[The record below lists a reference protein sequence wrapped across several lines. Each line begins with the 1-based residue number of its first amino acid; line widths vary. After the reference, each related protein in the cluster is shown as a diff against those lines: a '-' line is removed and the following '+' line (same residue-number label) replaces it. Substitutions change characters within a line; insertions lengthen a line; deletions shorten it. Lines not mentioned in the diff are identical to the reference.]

1 MNRVLPTFSVRRPVA
16 TAMLFLGIALV
27 GMVSL
32 TRLPVNLLP
41 DVSFPTLI
49 VSTDYPDAAP
59 AEVERYV
66 SVPIEERLAQVG
78 DVREVTSRSR
88 QGHSLVRLTFAW
100 GTDMQFAALDVRERL
115 DGLRRSLPESSG
127 RPTILRTDPSEDPVL
142 TLALTGADPV
152 RLRDIGEAVVK
163 RRMEQ
168 LEGVSLAAVVGGPR
182 PEVHVTVEPDRL
194 ATHGLSVREVRQ
206 ALDEANY
213 SAPGGQ
219 IHRRRYHYTL
229 RTLGEFRDVSDIREV
244 TIRAGSGGG
253 PDAAGDDGDGP
264 GGAVQVGD
272 VATVES
278 GSVERRALTRYN
290 GEPAVGLEVFAAAGA
305 NTIRVDERVG
315 EVLGQLRAEYPELE
329 LRVAHSQAGFIRDAI
344 RGVLQALAAGGLL
357 AFGVLFLFLRDPRY
371 PLAVGLA
378 IPVSVLAALALFDLT
393 GVSVNVMSLGGLAL
407 AVGMLVDNS
416 IVVLENIFRH
426 REEGRPAG
434 EAAVE
439 GTAEVGAAITAS
451 TLTTIAVFGPV
462 LYVEGVAG
470 TLFEEL
476 SLSVAFALLASLL
489 AALALLPGLTVR
501 VPGSTDPAASSAHGP
516 AAAGDDDRDEREGR
530 GGVRGPLEAFR
541 RGFDRFAGWYERAL
555 GWSLDHRPAVIGG
568 AALSLVAAAWVGASL
583 PRSVMPS
590 VDERALRVE
599 VELPVGT
606 PLAETADAAA
616 RAEEAALGLP
626 GGPAVF
632 TRVGR
637 PSAVRGAPEEVAG
650 EHVALLRADLPPD
663 APSSVRAARMIRT
676 RAGAAG
682 LPSSALTARAT
693 RTTSLGRAVSR
704 TDADLVVE
712 ARGGDVDSLHAAAAV
727 VRDRLREIGG
737 LTDARVEGTADQ
749 PTVTVNVDRGAAAR
763 HGVAVERVASALRN
777 FAAGA
782 RTERPLSRF
791 ADRVPIRVQL
801 PPEQRR
807 SLEALLD
814 LRIRDVPLRR
824 LVRVERGRGP
834 VEIRREG
841 QTRVVRVLAG
851 VQGGLASAVERVR
864 EATGGLDLPGETR
877 LRVAGANERMRESFG
892 SLLQAFGLA
901 LVLVYL
907 ILAAQFESLRHPFV
921 ILGAV
926 PLAAVGALGA
936 LWIAGAG
943 LNVISGIGVVVLI
956 GIVVNDAIVKVD
968 FINQRR
974 REGVALRAAI
984 VEAGRLRLRP
994 IVMTTVTTV
1003 FGLLPLALGWG
1014 AGADLRAPLAI
1025 AVVGGLLSATVLT
1038 LLVVPVLYGAVA
1050 RRDGAA
1056 G

>member
-1 MNRVLPTFSVRRPVA
+1 MNRALPTFSVRRPVA

-27 GMVSL
+27 GAVSL

-41 DVSFPTLI
+41 DVSFPTLV

-78 DVREVTSRSR
+78 GVREVTSRSR

-194 ATHGLSVREVRQ
+194 AAHGLSVREVRQ

-213 SAPGGQ
+213 SAPGGR

-229 RTLGEFRDVSDIREV
+229 RTLGEFRDVADIRKV

-253 PDAAGDDGDGP
+253 GDAAGDDGGGS

-315 EVLGQLRAEYPELE
+315 EVLGQLRAEYPELD

-501 VPGSTDPAASSAHGP
+501 VPGSTDPAASSRHAP
-516 AAAGDDDRDEREGR
+516 AAADDGEEREGD
-530 GGVRGPLEAFR
+530 GGARGPLEAFR
-541 RGFDRFAGWYERAL
+541 RAFDRFAGWYERAL
-555 GWSLDHRPAVIGG
+555 AWSLDHRPAVIGG
-568 AALSLVAAAWVGASL
+568 AALSLAAAAWVGASL

-626 GGPAVF
+626 GGPTVF

-637 PSAVRGAPEEVAG
+637 PPAVRGAREEVAG

-663 APSSVRAARMIRT
+663 APSSVRAARMIRSRT
-676 RAGAAG
+676 GAAG
-682 LPSSALTARAT
+682 LPSSAITARPA

-712 ARGGDVDSLHAAAAV
+712 VRGEDVDSLHAAAAS

-851 VQGGLASAVERVR
+851 VDGGLASAVERVR
-864 EATGGLDLPGETR
+864 EATGGLELPGETR

-936 LWIAGAG
+936 LWVAGAG
-943 LNVISGIGVVVLI
+943 LNVISGIGIVVLI

-1014 AGADLRAPLAI
+1014 AGADLRAPLAV

>member
-1 MNRVLPTFSVRRPVA
+1 MNRALPAFSVRRPVA
-16 TAMLFLGIALV
+16 TAMLFLGIVFA
-27 GMVSL
+27 GAISL

-41 DVSFPTLI
+41 DVSFPTLV

-66 SVPIEERLAQVG
+66 SVPIEERLAQVSG
-78 DVREVTSRSR
+78 VREVISRSR

-115 DGLRRSLPESSG
+115 DGLRTSLPESSG
-127 RPTILRTDPSEDPVL
+127 RPAILRTDPSEDPVL
-142 TLALTGADPV
+142 TLALTGAAPS
-152 RLRDIGEAVVK
+152 RLRDIAETVIK
-163 RRMEQ
+163 RRLEQ
-168 LEGVSLAAVVGGPR
+168 LQGVSLAAVVGGPR
-182 PEVHVTVEPDRL
+182 PEIHVTVEPDRL
-194 ATHGLSVREVRQ
+194 AAHGLSIREVRR
-206 ALDEANY
+206 ALDGANY
-213 SAPGGQ
+213 SAPGGRIQ
-219 IHRRRYHYTL
+219 RRRYHYTL
-229 RTLGEFRDVSDIREV
+229 RTLGEFRDVADIRRV
-244 TIRAGSGGG
+244 TIRPGSGG
-253 PDAAGDDGDGP
+253 DAGAAADDGQAASD
-264 GGAVQVGD
+264 AVRVGD

-278 GSVERRALTRYN
+278 GSVERRALTRYD
-290 GEPAVGLEVFAAAGA
+290 GHPAVGVEVFRASGA
-305 NTIRVDERVG
+305 NTIRVDERVA
-315 EVLGQLRAEYPELE
+315 EVLAQLREEFPELDS
-329 LRVAHSQAGFIRDAI
+329 RMAHSQAGFIRNAI

-378 IPVSVLAALALFDLT
+378 IPVSMLGALALFRLT

-416 IVVLENIFRH
+416 IVVVENIFRL
-426 REEGRPAG
+426 REEGRPAD
-434 EAAVE
+434 ESSVE

-470 TLFEEL
+470 TLFQEL

-489 AALALLPGLTVR
+489 AALVLLPGLTAR
-501 VPGSTDPAASSAHGP
+501 VPGSSAARAHSETGP
-516 AAAGDDDRDEREGR
+516 VGTGEEEVSGTGGDGSR
-530 GGVRGPLEAFR
+530 GSVEAHR
-541 RGFDRFAGWYERAL
+541 RGFDRFAGGYERAL
-555 GWSLDHRPAVIGG
+555 LWSLDHRAVVIGG
-568 AALSLVAAAWVGASL
+568 AALSLAAAAWVGASL
-583 PRSVMPS
+583 PRSVMPD
-590 VDERALRVE
+590 VDERALRVQ

-606 PLAETADAAA
+606 PLGETAGAAA

-626 GGPAVF
+626 GGPMVF

-637 PSAVRGAPEEVAG
+637 PPAVRGAPDELAG
-650 EHVALLRADLPPD
+650 EHVALLRVDLPLE
-663 APSSVRAARMIRT
+663 APASGRAARMVRR
-676 RAGAAG
+676 RAEAAG
-682 LPSSALTARAT
+682 LSPSALTVLPA
-693 RTTSLGRAVSR
+693 RTTSLGQALSR
-704 TDADLVVE
+704 TDGDLVVE
-712 ARGGDVDSLHAAAAV
+712 ARGGDVDSLHAAAAE
-727 VRDRLREIGG
+727 VRDRLRDTDG
-737 LTDARVEGTADQ
+737 LSDVRVEGTADQ
-749 PTVTVNVDRGAAAR
+749 PTVRIEVDRAAATR

-782 RTERPLSRF
+782 RTERAFTRF

-801 PPEQRR
+801 PPDRRR
-807 SLEALLD
+807 SLEALRE

-824 LVRVERGRGP
+824 LVRVESGRGP

-841 QTRVVRVLAG
+841 QTRLVRVLAG
-851 VQGGLASAVERVR
+851 VEGGLASAVERVR
-864 EATGGLDLPGETR
+864 EATAGLDLPGETR
-877 LRVAGANERMRESFG
+877 LRVGGANERMRESFG

-907 ILAAQFESLRHPFV
+907 VLAAQFESLRHPFV

-926 PLAAVGALGA
+926 PLAAVGALAA
-936 LWIAGAG
+936 LWVAGAG
-943 LNVISGIGVVVLI
+943 LNVISGIGIVVLV
-956 GIVVNDAIVKVD
+956 GIVVNDAILKVD

-974 REGVALRAAI
+974 RQGLPLREAI

-1014 AGADLRAPLAI
+1014 AGADLRAPLAV

-1050 RRDGAA
+1050 RRKTASE
-1056 G
+1056 

>member
-1 MNRVLPTFSVRRPVA
+1 MNRALPSFSTRRPVA

-27 GMVSL
+27 GAVSL
-32 TRLPVNLLP
+32 ARLPVNLLP
-41 DVSFPTLI
+41 DVSFPTLV

-78 DVREVTSRSR
+78 DVRQVTSRSR

-115 DGLRRSLPESSG
+115 DGLRTSLPESSG

-142 TLALTGADPV
+142 TLALTGASPS
-152 RLRDIGEAVVK
+152 RLRDIGETVVK
-163 RRMEQ
+163 RRLEQ

-182 PEVHVTVEPDRL
+182 PEVQVTVEPDRL
-194 ATHGLSVREVRQ
+194 AAHGLSIRDVRQ
-206 ALDEANY
+206 ALDGANY
-213 SAPGGQ
+213 SAPGGR

-229 RTLGEFRDVSDIREV
+229 RTLGEFRDVSDIRRV
-244 TIRAGSGGG
+244 TVRSAPGGAAGA
-253 PDAAGDDGDGP
+253 AAGDDGGGT
-264 GGAVQVGD
+264 GGAVRVGD
-272 VATVES
+272 IATVES
-278 GSVERRALTRYN
+278 GSVERRALTRYD
-290 GEPAVGLEVFAAAGA
+290 GEPAVGVEVFRASGA

-315 EVLGQLRAEYPELE
+315 RVLAQLRDGYPEIGM
-329 LRVAHSQAGFIRDAI
+329 RVAHSQAGFIRDAI

-378 IPVSVLAALALFDLT
+378 IPVSMLAALALFDLT

-426 REEGRPAG
+426 REEGRPAD

-489 AALALLPGLTVR
+489 AALALLPGLTAR
-501 VPGSTDPAASSAHGP
+501 VPGSSTERAASDRGP
-516 AAAGDDDRDEREGR
+516 VDPGEGS
-530 GGVRGPLEAFR
+530 GGPGGPLEAFR

-555 GWSLDHRPAVIGG
+555 VWSLDHRAAVIGG
-568 AALSLVAAAWVGASL
+568 AFLSLAAAAWVGASL
-583 PRSVMPS
+583 PRSVMPA

-606 PLAETADAAA
+606 PLPETADAAA
-616 RAEEAALGLP
+616 RAEEVALGLP
-626 GGPAVF
+626 GGPTVF

-637 PSAVRGAPEEVAG
+637 PPAVRGAPDEVAG
-650 EHVALLRADLPPD
+650 EHVALLRADLPPE
-663 APSSVRAARMIRT
+663 APASERAAQMVRR
-676 RAGAAG
+676 RAEAAG
-682 LPSSALTARAT
+682 LSPSALTARPA
-693 RTTSLGRAVSR
+693 RTTSLGQAVSR
-704 TDADLVVE
+704 TDADLVVA
-712 ARGGDVDSLHAAAAV
+712 ARGGDVDSLHVAAAD
-727 VRDRLREIGG
+727 VRDRLRETKG
-737 LTDARVEGTADQ
+737 LTDVRVEGTADQ
-749 PTVTVNVDRGAAAR
+749 PTVTVEVDRAAATR

-782 RTERPLSRF
+782 RTERPLTRF

-801 PPEQRR
+801 PSERR
-807 SLEALLD
+807 RTLEALLN
-814 LRIRDVPLRR
+814 LRVRDVPLRR
-824 LVRVERGRGP
+824 LVRVQRGRGP

-841 QTRVVRVLAG
+841 QARVVRVLAG
-851 VQGGLASAVERVR
+851 VEGGLASAVDRVR
-864 EATGGLDLPGETR
+864 AATAGMELPDETR
-877 LRVAGANERMRESFG
+877 LQAGGANERMRRSFG

-907 ILAAQFESLRHPFV
+907 ILAAQFESLHHPFV

-936 LWIAGAG
+936 LWVAGAG
-943 LNVISGIGVVVLI
+943 LNVISGIGIVVLI

-974 REGVALRAAI
+974 RQGLPLREAI

-1014 AGADLRAPLAI
+1014 AGADLRAPLAV

-1050 RRDGAA
+1050 RREAA
-1056 G
+1056 SG

>member
-1 MNRVLPTFSVRRPVA
+1 MNRWLPAFSVRRPVA
-16 TAMLFLGIALV
+16 TAMLFLGVALA
-27 GMVSL
+27 GAVSL

-41 DVSFPTLI
+41 DVSFPTLV
-49 VSTDYPDAAP
+49 VSTEYRDAAP
-59 AEVERYV
+59 AEVERHV
-66 SVPIEERLAQVG
+66 TAPLEERLSQVAG
-78 DVREVTSRSR
+78 VRRVTSRSR
-88 QGHSLVRLTFAW
+88 RGHSLVRLTFAW

-115 DGLRRSLPESSG
+115 DGLRGTLPGSAEPS
-127 RPTILRTDPSEDPVL
+127 TILRADPSEDPVL
-142 TLALTGADPV
+142 TLALTGTDPG
-152 RLRDIGEAVVK
+152 RLRDVGETVVK
-163 RRMEQ
+163 RRLEQ
-168 LEGVSLAAVVGGPR
+168 LEGVSLAAVTGGPR
-182 PEVHVTVEPDRL
+182 PEVHVTVDPERL
-194 ATHGLSVREVRQ
+194 AAHGVSVDEVRR
-206 ALDEANY
+206 ALDAANY

-219 IHRRRYHYTL
+219 IQRRRYHYTL
-229 RTLGEFRDVSDIREV
+229 RTLGEFRDVSDIRRV
-244 TIRAGSGGG
+244 ALRPGDGTAGDGSSAGSGGG
-253 PDAAGDDGDGP
+253 SSRERSPVRVA
-264 GGAVQVGD
+264 D
-272 VATVES
+272 VATVET
-278 GSVERRALTRYN
+278 GSVERRALTRYD
-290 GEPAVGLEVFAAAGA
+290 GEPAVGVEVFKSSGA
-305 NTIRVDERVG
+305 NTIRVDERV
-315 EVLGQLRAEYPELE
+315 EEALGGLRAEYPELGI
-329 LRVAHSQAGFIRDAI
+329 RTAHSQAGFVRDAI

-378 IPVSVLAALALFDLT
+378 IPVSVLAALVLFDLS
-393 GVSVNVMSLGGLAL
+393 GVSLNVMSLGGLAL

-426 REEGRPAG
+426 REEGRPA
-434 EAAVE
+434 EDAAVE

-501 VPGSTDPAASSAHGP
+501 VPEVSGRTSASGGSP
-516 AAAGDDDRDEREGR
+516 
-530 GGVRGPLEAFR
+530 GGWRPLEGFR
-541 RGFDRFAGWYERAL
+541 RGFDRFSAWYDRAL
-555 GWSLDHRPAVIGG
+555 SWSLDHRSGVLLG
-568 AALSLVAAAWVGASL
+568 ALLTLVAAAFVGRAL
-583 PRSVMPS
+583 PRSVMPA
-590 VDERALRVE
+590 VDERALRVD

-606 PLAETADAAA
+606 PLEETAEAAG
-616 RAEEAALGLP
+616 RVEEAVLGLP
-626 GGPAVF
+626 GGPTAF

-637 PSAVRGAPEEVAG
+637 PPAVRGAPEETAG
-650 EHVALLRADLPPD
+650 EHIAVIRVDLPPG
-663 APSSVRAARMIRT
+663 APPSAEAARAIRRGAG
-676 RAGAAG
+676 RAGLDPA
-682 LPSSALTARAT
+682 ALTARPA
-693 RTTSLGRAVSR
+693 RSTSLGRAVSR

-712 ARGGDVDSLHAAAAV
+712 ARGPEIDSLHAAADR
-727 VRDRLREIGG
+727 VRERLAGVAG
-737 LTDARVEGTADQ
+737 LTDVRVEGTAEQ
-749 PTVTVNVDRGAAAR
+749 PTVTVEVDRAAAAR
-763 HGVAVERVASALRN
+763 HGVAVERVASALRD

-782 RTERPLSRF
+782 RTDRPFSRF

-801 PPEQRR
+801 PRQQRR
-807 SLEALLD
+807 SLESLLE
-814 LRIRDVPLRR
+814 LRVGDVPLRR
-824 LVRVERGRGP
+824 LVRVDRGQGP

-851 VQGGLASAVERVR
+851 VEGGLASAVERVR
-864 EATGGLDLPGETR
+864 EAVAGVALPDDTR
-877 LRVAGANERMRESFG
+877 LRVGGANEEMRESFG

-901 LVLVYL
+901 LALVYL

-926 PLAAVGALGA
+926 PLAAVGALAA
-936 LWIAGAG
+936 LRVAGAG
-943 LNVISGIGVVVLI
+943 LNVVSGIGIVVLI

-974 REGVALRAAI
+974 RAGLPLREAI
-984 VEAGRLRLRP
+984 LEAGRLRLRP

-1050 RRDGAA
+1050 RREGRAP
-1056 G
+1056 